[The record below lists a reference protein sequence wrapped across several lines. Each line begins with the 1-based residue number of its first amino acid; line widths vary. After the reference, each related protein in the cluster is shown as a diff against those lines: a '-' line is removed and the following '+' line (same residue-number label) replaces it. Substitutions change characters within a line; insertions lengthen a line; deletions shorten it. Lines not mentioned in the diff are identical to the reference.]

1 MLTGESEPIEGSVE
15 CTDDKYI
22 ESRNIAFMTTLI
34 TNGKGKGI
42 VVTDADGKDY
52 LDFLGGIAT
61 SILGHAHPAIVK
73 AVSKQVSILGHVSNF
88 YAHPNAI
95 VLAEKLVRMTGD
107 KAAKVFFCQSG
118 AEANEAAFKLSRR
131 TGKVRVVAAQGAFHG
146 RTMGALSLTGQPA
159 KREPFLPL
167 IKGVKHVPYGDIGA
181 MRKAVTKKTAMV
193 IIEPIMG
200 EAGVIVPPADY
211 LQQLRT
217 LCDDNSALLVID
229 AVQTGMGRTGDWFG
243 YEYSG
248 ITPDVITLAK
258 GLGGGLPLGAMIALG
273 KAAELFQP
281 GDHGS
286 TFGGNPVTTAA
297 GLAAIDV
304 IESKKLLAKVKKQG
318 AYLIQELALIP
329 GVKEVRGAGLLL
341 GIELDSLKASDIAT
355 AMRNAGVLVN
365 AANETTIRI
374 APALIVTDAQINKF
388 ISIFRKVISDGK

>member
-1 MLTGESEPIEGSVE
+1 MTNK
-15 CTDDKYI
+15 KYVNRWQR
-22 ESRNIAFMTTLI
+22 SLQNNYGQPTIALVKG
-34 TNGKGKGI
+34 NGLL
-42 VVTDADGKDY
+42 VTDADGKIY
-52 LDFLGGIAT
+52 MDFLGGIAT
-61 SILGHAHPAIVK
+61 NILGHAHPAIVK
-73 AVSKQVSILGHVSNF
+73 AVTKQVSLLSHVSNF

-95 VLAEKLVRMTGD
+95 ELAEKLTALTGD
-107 KAAKVFFCQSG
+107 KSAKVFFCQSG

-131 TGKVRVVAAQGAFHG
+131 TGKMRVVAAQGAFHG
-146 RTMGALSLTGQPA
+146 RTMGALSLTGQPS

-167 IKGVKHVPYGDIGA
+167 IKGVKHVPFGEIDA
-181 MRKAVTKKTAMV
+181 MRKAVNKKTAMV

-211 LQQLRT
+211 LQELRK
-217 LCDDNSALLVID
+217 LCDQNGTLLVID

-248 ITPDVITLAK
+248 ITPDVITVAK

-297 GLAAIDV
+297 GLAAIEF
-304 IESKKLLAKVKKQG
+304 IESKDILSKVEKQG
-318 AYLIQELALIP
+318 AHLIQELALIP

-341 GIELDSLKASDIAT
+341 GIELEALKASEVSD
-355 AMRNAGVLVN
+355 AMLAAGVLVN
-365 AANETTIRI
+365 AANATTIRI
-374 APALIVTDAQINKF
+374 APALIVSDAQINKF
-388 ISIFRKVISDGK
+388 ISIFRKVLADGK

>member
-1 MLTGESEPIEGSVE
+1 MTNNIYLKRWDNSVQNNYG
-15 CTDDKYI
+15 KP
-22 ESRNIAFMTTLI
+22 SIALV
-34 TNGKGKGI
+34 KGKGI
-42 VVTDADGKDY
+42 VVTDADGKSY

-61 SILGHAHPAIVK
+61 SVLGHAHPAIVK
-73 AVSKQVSILGHVSNF
+73 AVTKQVSTLSHVSNF

-95 VLAEKLVRMTGD
+95 ELAEKLVGMTGD
-107 KAAKVFFCQSG
+107 KNAKVFFCQSG
-118 AEANEAAFKLSRR
+118 AEANEAALKLSRR

-146 RTMGALSLTGQPA
+146 RTMGALSLTGQPS

-167 IKGVKHVPYGDIGA
+167 IKGVKHVPYGDIDA

-211 LQQLRT
+211 LQELRL
-217 LCDDNSALLVID
+217 LCDKSGALLVID

-273 KAAELFQP
+273 KAADLFQP

-286 TFGGNPVTTAA
+286 TFGGNPVTTSA
-297 GLAAIDV
+297 GLAAIKF
-304 IESKKLLAKVKKQG
+304 IEAQEILSKVEKQG
-318 AYLIQELALIP
+318 AHLMQELALIP

-341 GIELDSLKASDIAT
+341 GIELDSIKAAVFAD
-355 AMRNAGVLVN
+355 AMRDAGVLVN
-365 AANETTIRI
+365 AANPTTIRI
-374 APALIVTDAQINKF
+374 APALIVSDAQINRF
-388 ISIFRKVISDGK
+388 ITIFRKVIADVK

>member
-1 MLTGESEPIEGSVE
+1 MTNKKML
-15 CTDDKYI
+15 
-22 ESRNIAFMTTLI
+22 SRWSTVVQNNYGTPTIALV
-34 TNGKGKGI
+34 KGKGI
-42 VVTDADGKDY
+42 VVTDADGKQY

-73 AVSKQVSILGHVSNF
+73 AVSKQVSTLSHVSNF
-88 YAHPNAI
+88 YAHPQAI
-95 VLAEKLVRMTGD
+95 ELAEKLTAMTGD
-107 KAAKVFFCQSG
+107 KNAKVFFCQSG
-118 AEANEAAFKLSRR
+118 AEANEAALKLSRR

-146 RTMGALSLTGQPA
+146 RTMGALSLTGQPS

-167 IKGVKHVPYGDIGA
+167 IKGVKHVPYGDIEA

-211 LQQLRT
+211 LQQLRA
-217 LCDDNSALLVID
+217 LCDDKGALLVID

-273 KAAELFQP
+273 KAADLFQP

-297 GLAAIDV
+297 GLAAIKF
-304 IESKKLLAKVKKQG
+304 IETAGVLAKVEKQG
-318 AYLIQELALIP
+318 AHLMQELAVIP
-329 GVKEVRGAGLLL
+329 GVAEVRGAGLLL
-341 GIELDSLKASDIAT
+341 GIELNSLKSADIA
-355 AMRNAGVLVN
+355 NALRAEGVLVN
-365 AANETTIRI
+365 AANPTTIRI
-374 APALIVTDAQINKF
+374 APALIVTDAQIKKF
-388 ISIFRKVISDGK
+388 IAIFKKVMSDAK

>member
-1 MLTGESEPIEGSVE
+1 MTNNIYLKRWDNSVQNNYG
-15 CTDDKYI
+15 KPSI
-22 ESRNIAFMTTLI
+22 VLV
-34 TNGKGKGI
+34 KGKGI
-42 VVTDADGKDY
+42 VVTDADGKSY

-61 SILGHAHPAIVK
+61 SVLGHAHPAIVK
-73 AVSKQVSILGHVSNF
+73 AVTKQVSTLSHVSNF

-95 VLAEKLVRMTGD
+95 ELAEKLVGMTRD
-107 KAAKVFFCQSG
+107 ESAKVFFCQSG
-118 AEANEAAFKLSRR
+118 AEANEAALKLSRR

-146 RTMGALSLTGQPA
+146 RTMGALSLTGQPS

-167 IKGVKHVPYGDIGA
+167 IKGVKHVPYGDINA
-181 MRKAVTKKTAMV
+181 MRKAVSKKTAMV

-211 LQQLRT
+211 LQELRL
-217 LCDDNSALLVID
+217 LCDKSGALLVID

-273 KAAELFQP
+273 KAADLFQP

-286 TFGGNPVTTAA
+286 TFGGNPVTTSA
-297 GLAAIDV
+297 GLAAIKF
-304 IESKKLLAKVKKQG
+304 IEAQEILSKVEKQG
-318 AYLIQELALIP
+318 AHLMQELALIP

-341 GIELDSLKASDIAT
+341 GIELDSIKAAVFAD
-355 AMRNAGVLVN
+355 AMRDAGVLVN
-365 AANETTIRI
+365 AANPTTIRI
-374 APALIVTDAQINKF
+374 APALIVSDAQINRF
-388 ISIFRKVISDGK
+388 ITIFRKVIADVK